1 MDYFHM
7 RNKLIEAG
15 NVARNTLIE
24 VGYRKERD
32 RIAEI
37 DEALTE
43 VQTLAGH
50 CLELHERCGKLQDA
64 LGWCEDIDSYG
75 PVFKRFE

>member
-1 MDYFHM
+1 MDYFQM

-15 NVARNTLIE
+15 NVARNTLTE
-24 VGYRKERD
+24 VGYRKQRD
-32 RIAEI
+32 RIAGV

-43 VQTLAGH
+43 VETLAGY
-50 CLELHERCGKLQDA
+50 CLELQERCEKLEDD
-64 LGWCEDIDSYG
+64 LESCEDIDSYG